1 MYVIAS
7 HSMGLSVRAKQ
18 SVILKAAPKLKQ
30 IARPCPVRPPDRTGR
45 DGLRHPSRISP
56 LFPRND
62 DK

>member
-1 MYVIAS
+1 
-7 HSMGLSVRAKQ
+7 MGLSVRAKQ